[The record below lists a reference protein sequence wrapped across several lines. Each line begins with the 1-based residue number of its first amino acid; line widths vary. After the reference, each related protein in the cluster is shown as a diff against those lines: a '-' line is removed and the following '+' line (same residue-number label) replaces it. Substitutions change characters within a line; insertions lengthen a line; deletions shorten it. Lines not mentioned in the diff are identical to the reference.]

1 MVTQCAVLEQFGIF
15 LVLAGK
21 SLFAH
26 RIEDVIPASA
36 DGDVAPRRQKLYNN
50 VQFFRVGSLSG
61 RTLVIV
67 MQPKKRDSI
76 FRVAEPVMDKINRKA
91 PERAH
96 RLSLWQPK
104 SRWFKEYKAFYL
116 PCVSFDIIFLNA
128 RIAIPCAKGF
138 EVMDMDTFKSVT
150 IPRLVDD
157 LRLARLP
164 KPWDSCR
171 PMSMIPASKEEILLC
186 YNEFGLYVD
195 KHGIPSKTATNPVI
209 EWEGSAERVALHAPY
224 ILLFHPQ
231 TIEVR
236 EIATGRLGQ
245 IIPGNGM
252 HCIWDHRHP
261 ESVTCRDLIG
271 DGAQVVDLRVYGV
284 MNVLQNPPRPGH
296 SAVQR
301 IFTLVP
307 TGAMSLPQLSQR
319 RSTPFN
325 EVESTATSHSLL
337 ELQTGIS

>member
-1 MVTQCAVLEQFGIF
+1 VFELGILTTEVFLMPSAVTSEPMSSDGVFTGKVMCSVPFNAPDGRRFLAIGCAEGLWCGVHNSSSSFRRVLETRMVTQCAVLEEFGIF

-171 PMSMIPASKEEILLC
+171 PMSMI
-186 YNEFGLYVD
+186 
-195 KHGIPSKTATNPVI
+195 
-209 EWEGSAERVALHAPY
+209 
-224 ILLFHPQ
+224 
-231 TIEVR
+231 
-236 EIATGRLGQ
+236 
-245 IIPGNGM
+245 
-252 HCIWDHRHP
+252 
-261 ESVTCRDLIG
+261 
-271 DGAQVVDLRVYGV
+271 
-284 MNVLQNPPRPGH
+284 
-296 SAVQR
+296 
-301 IFTLVP
+301 
-307 TGAMSLPQLSQR
+307 
-319 RSTPFN
+319 
-325 EVESTATSHSLL
+325 
-337 ELQTGIS
+337 